1 MRPTRFLPFAA
12 LLTATALLAAPV
24 TAATAVPGAD
34 ARASARPTEPR
45 DPLVPMVDVRV
56 ADFTA
61 EAAALPPQLEQAL
74 ERDAGISG
82 AEWLAQAEASAVGVE
97 VVDALRDHVDVR
109 DARLDGLDLVV
120 TVGTAAEAAVVES
133 VGARA
138 ELGAAPGRVGDTEG
152 LEPAA
157 DLRGG
162 MPYLFSE
169 TIPDGPDEDLLPDGV
184 LSFRCSVGFV
194 GLDIVTDQPQIMSA
208 GHCEG
213 DAGTSRRA
221 MTIDRPVISGGSA
234 SAPYQTIG
242 NAGLH
247 VTNDYPNPD
256 YPSDDTFYDFGITP
270 VTGAGW
276 TPKPEIVTWGGT
288 TSGAPLASAPLVI
301 RDAGPA
307 LAGATLCKSG
317 ATTGWTCGAITRVDI
332 VQYIGGGPGSC
343 ETPAEGDYCVGA
355 VEASICVRGGDSG
368 GAAVVGSRAV
378 GITSAASNAGASS
391 CAVSGNIGIF
401 TTLYS
406 VNPAYEQVTKVYPDW
421 EPMIGL
427 SAPVLA
433 LGGLNRIEGTATGSL
448 TGASTRHDVTMTLD
462 LGGPLTD
469 EVNASGGWS
478 LDLGAVPNG
487 TRAFSL
493 ISSWG
498 SGVQQS
504 TPAVGRFLKAAATR
518 LAGADRYTTSALI
531 SQYGFPGVPT
541 ASDPPAG
548 GGVPVV
554 YLANGATFPDAL
566 SAGPAAALEDGPLLL
581 TPSTS
586 LPAAITAEL
595 DRLNPAEIVIVGGAS
610 VVSPAVAA
618 AAAAYTTGP
627 VTRLGG
633 ANRYETS
640 RKIAERMLDRGLAPG
655 SNLWVATG
663 SNFPDALSAG
673 AAAAS
678 QGVPILLV
686 NGTASSL
693 DAASA
698 AFINNELQS
707 NRVYVAGSAG
717 VVSEGIRVGIQGLA
731 STGTVSREGGANRFA
746 TSWEINTA
754 AFPGTAPEVFL
765 AYGFNFPDAL
775 SGSVIAGRTGG
786 PLYITQ
792 TPCVSADIMTHIL
805 DLSPSK
811 VTVFGGTA
819 IVSNNARDLK
829 TC

>member
-1 MRPTRFLPFAA
+1 MRPTRFLPLAA

-56 ADFTA
+56 ADFVA
-61 EAAALPPQLEQAL
+61 EAATLPPQLEQAL
-74 ERDAGISG
+74 ERDAGLSG

-138 ELGAAPGRVGDTEG
+138 ELGAAPERVGDTEG

-162 MPYLFSE
+162 MPYLFPEGAGSY
-169 TIPDGPDEDLLPDGV
+169 
-184 LSFRCSVGFV
+184 RCSIGFV
-194 GLDIVTDQPQIMSA
+194 GLDIVTDATQIMSA

-213 DAGTSRRA
+213 DPGTARRA

-242 NAGLH
+242 NAGFH
-247 VTNDYPNPD
+247 ITNDYPNPD
-256 YPSDDTFYDFGITP
+256 YPSELTYYDFGVTS

-288 TSGAPLASAPLVI
+288 TSGAPLDSAPLVI

-307 LAGATLCKSG
+307 LAGATVCKSG
-317 ATTGWTCGAITRVDI
+317 ATTGWTCGAITRVD
-332 VQYIGGGPGSC
+332 VVEYIGGGPGTC
-343 ETPAEGDYCVGA
+343 AVPADGDYCVGA

-378 GITSAASNAGASS
+378 GITSAASNAGVSS

-421 EPMIGL
+421 EPLIGL
-427 SAPVLA
+427 TPPVLA
-433 LGGLNRIEGTATGSL
+433 LGGLNRVDSTVSGTL
-448 TGASTRHDVTMTLD
+448 TGASTRHDVAMTLD

-487 TRAFSL
+487 TRTFSL

-531 SQYGFPGVPT
+531 AQYGFPGTPT

-586 LPAAITAEL
+586 LPAAIRAEL
-595 DRLNPAEIVIVGGAS
+595 DRLNPAEIVIVGGTG
-610 VVSPAVAA
+610 VVSPAVEA
-618 AAAAYTTGP
+618 AAAAYTTGG

-640 RKIAERMLDRGLAPG
+640 RKIAERMLDQGLAPG
-655 SNLWVATG
+655 ANLWVATG

-686 NGTASSL
+686 NGAASSL

-698 AFINNELQS
+698 NFINSELQS
-707 NRVYVAGSAG
+707 NRVYIAGGTG

-754 AFPGTAPEVFL
+754 AYPGTAPEVFL

-792 TPCVSADIMTHIL
+792 TPCVSPEIMTHIL
-805 DLSPSK
+805 DLNPSK